1 MSTLSGT
8 RQAAGNS
15 PAQLRPRSTPA
26 PDRPLP
32 DGTSPHL
39 VLVAPPYYEVP
50 PSGYGGVEA
59 VLADLADAL
68 VDRGHR
74 VTLLG
79 VGRPGTRA
87 RFVAV
92 SDTPAAARLGEPF
105 PEVVHALAVRRA
117 VEQLHAADPVHL
129 IHDHTFAGALNA
141 PAFRRLGIPSVITV
155 HGSVDSELADYYR
168 EIGDSAGLVAISDRQ
183 RDLAPDLN
191 WVGRVHNALH
201 PGDWPFSATKGDYA
215 LFLGRFSPDKG
226 PDLALHAAH
235 EAGVPLVLAAKC
247 SEPGERRYFEETIRP
262 LLGPGDTV
270 VGEADTT
277 RKRALLAGARC
288 LLFPVRWEEPFGM
301 VLIEALACGTPVVA
315 LRAGAVPEIV
325 THGVTGLIADDP
337 AALPAALHRVTAL
350 DPYDC
355 RRAAETRFGVDGLAA
370 GYEAAYRTVLL
381 RHRNGRPA
389 VARRPAPVG
398 GRA

>member
-1 MSTLSGT
+1 MSTMSGT
-8 RQAAGNS
+8 RQAAVGS
-15 PAQLRPRSTPA
+15 PVPPGPPDTPGPEGSRLHIA
-26 PDRPLP
+26 
-32 DGTSPHL
+32 
-39 VLVAPPYYEVP
+39 LVAPPYYEVP

-68 VDRGHR
+68 VVRGHR

-79 VGRPGTRA
+79 VGRPGTSA

-117 VEQLHAADPVHL
+117 IEQLHASDPVDV

-141 PAFRRLGIPSVITV
+141 PAFARLGIPAVITV

-183 RDLAPDLN
+183 RALAPDLN
-191 WVGRVHNALH
+191 WVGRVHNALR
-201 PGDWPFSATKGDYA
+201 PADWPFEPVKGDYA

-226 PDLALHAAH
+226 PDLAIRAAH
-235 EAGVPLVLAAKC
+235 AAGVPLVLAAKC
-247 SEPGERRYFEETIRP
+247 SEPMERRYFEQTVRP
-262 LLGPGDTV
+262 LLGPTDTL
-270 VGEADTT
+270 VGEADATA
-277 RKRALLAGARC
+277 KRTLLAGARC

-315 LRAGAVPEIV
+315 LRAGAVPEIL
-325 THGVTGLIADDP
+325 THGVTGMIADDP
-337 AALPAALHRVTAL
+337 AELPAALHRVTAL
-350 DPYDC
+350 DPRDC
-355 RRAAETRFGVDGLAA
+355 RRAAETRFGVERLAA
-370 GYEAAYRTVLL
+370 GYEHAYRAV
-381 RHRNGRPA
+381 RAGRAA
-389 VARRPAPVG
+389 VPVG